1 VRSNESL
8 KGYFD
13 NKIPEKLLST
23 LLVKEHYCLSL
34 EVLSIFIP
42 HDPEEHYLRM
52 EHHPQGFAF
61 LTNALVNHTD
71 DNSTKHHSTGS
82 NASTTEI
89 DVNHIRI
96 LDILLAFIQPSSLKQ
111 CAISSDFRAKM
122 ICELIF
128 QHSFLFKLE
137 SLLEKEVK
145 YELSSLEISRHS
157 ASNNTKF
164 KQTHQ
169 KLYNYYQILNLLF
182 TEKISETH
190 IVGSIDDQILEM
202 LLLKT
207 KDFISLICQS
217 LFIVSKFISYQSQ
230 QQLDDS
236 QLNNCF
242 QVLTLG
248 AHILLRISTYYQK
261 ALVLPK
267 FFAIHENANVESEE
281 KFIIPF
287 QQLLSFGT
295 VVLYQINFLAAY
307 SENILMELLSL
318 MTNIFFLVDNKKQFL
333 KEYSN
338 FMLLISETF
347 LIYPQNDVIGK
358 QVVDIFNYCKHI
370 STFTLPMTE
379 FLCALTVE
387 KLIMQFYSLLV
398 VEKNDE
404 YRVKI
409 MNCFYQLTKLYF
421 QHEIVRFNDAEK
433 GMEWFYNMFLQYADE
448 DNTIWDIILTDLSSK
463 QQPKQHDNHE
473 DRLTISLQFL
483 VLFLSVPMLSEEIL
497 SNELQNHL
505 LICLLRSIKQKKIME
520 IILDKISNKR
530 NEYSSD
536 VLILLFECVSTF
548 LHGNSM
554 HFLSFQKDFH
564 ARYQQYVHHPRHA
577 EHWNARVSR
586 RLSDENPRSYLKE
599 EDAMD
604 YKKEFHCLSYLLNKP
619 QGKGTYYLFYSSS
632 NHISVNKFYSIGELE
647 QFTLWN
653 QKILADS
660 FRVVSSMI
668 SSKDQ
673 KFNLYLLFSFLRILQ
688 FILWSSFQNELL
700 QQTFLHFRLN
710 LDFQDLFGVT
720 NEPDT
725 NNSNSNSGSESFN
738 YSISGGDHVK
748 ALAEA
753 MRSGK
758 SGESKSGQHSDQVQN
773 EEQMVIMPSITS
785 VLALLPQQLSY
796 IVVLQMTSLLFYEF
810 SSPKYYPWNCLQFVV
825 YFLKRTAKICSASSF
840 TCPILL
846 AVKLKSLQLIKN
858 CLDQRT
864 FRAMSRPESPTG
876 DLNSPYFMSHNNSS
890 YPTGMNNVESYE
902 PTIDTLSSGVDQL
915 KEDNRKN
922 VMKLFYDGIYD
933 HIIHFHSLLDLL
945 WFAYSQ
951 NIMLASATS
960 STPVV
965 KNFNYLK
972 DIHLILYLLDCFCQ
986 DSNISVYLFQY
997 PGIIKFLWNILALY
1011 QQQQMMLN
1019 DTSQKQQLLQ
1029 QSTTM
1034 MLDATTPI
1042 ASQNLHNDYED
1053 YIKTRNSEE
1062 EMVLLNDIF
1071 HLFYHYCR
1079 KNFHIFEQL
1088 HKSSA
1093 NAHFLCSFTME
1104 RFVHLYQKEFPPYS
1118 SLSLQ
1123 LKSDDDRDEEETNYK
1138 NSNLKFVLIS
1148 DELYECLVILNH
1160 FLMVFSIPLP
1170 FPSLL
1175 SKEFVQNLFFGLCV
1189 LSMKKTITAYATA
1202 SSSLQKQMY
1211 QEISFITKEIICKIL
1226 LATTSSSSAT
1236 NYSDSLLKLFS
1247 EININQ
1253 LKIVIQLHEMLISE
1267 EKTVFFGF
1275 DAMILQQL
1283 GKKLLEMIVVL
1294 TDEQEKNNT
1303 LHPSNKKPSDVSTPL
1318 EYSSKTNEKDVS
1330 TGGNS
1335 TKDFSPA
1342 PAAVSSVSGSKKS
1355 VPVIVLDSSSHQGEG
1370 GGSEASVKATNII
1383 SIPSLLPP
1391 ASSPPS
1397 ELSIRKKVF
1406 KGVDGISS
1414 SRKSPTKPGEVKT
1427 PVSNCSTPS
1436 ISAISSLSTTPVSAV
1451 SAAADP
1457 THQHNQHH
1465 QPQQHQHHHH
1475 HHHHHNHD
1483 ERKAQQNI
1491 HHKKLISARRA
1502 VRRRLDTNK
1511 FLQSVF
1517 AEEGLFSP
1525 KNNKQPNIEEIFKE
1539 LEEREKK
1546 EKLEH
1551 EEKEKND
1558 KLKRTM
1564 SEMMLTKL
1572 QDSSTSIPE
1581 GFSLQFLIEVIQ
1593 MNDSMKLIYLK
1604 TPHCKKLVKQSL
1616 SQLLQAFIMSNYP
1629 NNQFLLNL
1637 SQVLMILYEMS
1648 QVPAD
1653 STSSSGAKT
1662 FLTLKWKSSS
1672 VTSTVSADNSKKE
1685 NENTS
1690 NKNSKNASSSSGK
1703 NKANNGDIMS
1713 LMALPD
1719 NFEEINLSP
1728 LMELFFLVIK
1738 NSEIANE
1745 IILSN
1750 DFIFQTLLS
1759 YIIFFLAKFSEEVK
1773 TKTENEQNMT
1783 EVGAS
1788 QKSASER
1795 NHLLIELFYYL
1806 IVLLNYNAPL
1816 FMKQMANHTTV
1827 LEKFVSF
1834 LPVLYDNHKQQMKD
1848 DFQVLSAN
1856 SSSKKLKLQTPAP
1869 AQPQTSLQQ
1878 SDVKVQNMFTLV
1890 IKFLSMISMT
1900 KMSQLL
1906 NRLYQS
1912 EELFHFIE
1920 FYFKDQL
1927 NQTPEIHETI
1937 MEDTDDDMILT
1948 SLIELLFNF
1957 SKGKI
1962 RMKMIISQY
1971 SSLILATLQYF
1982 KQSQLLVPPG
1992 SPMSSSVTMK
2002 SVASPMREM
2011 MFIIFRFQE
2020 NMTKTFLKYD
2030 GMGNLSFDSH
2040 EIIQLMIDYLFTLI
2054 SKWKYDEEIIHWI
2067 FYLLDLWK
2075 SHTFGKE
2082 ILYEIKYFNL
2092 VLHLSIDFLNLYS
2105 NLVNHH
2111 AHHQQSLPTAPPP
2124 QERKGVNTPSDESKS
2139 VIPNAGQNTSGK
2151 NNMLSNQN
2159 QNQPKQEKN
2168 QQATASNQQL
2178 LTKHLLGLK
2187 NCLIM
2192 LRLMVYHYW
2201 IEEDKMR
2208 RKDQKKDQRLSTL
2221 RSTSVSQD
2229 DHNKGGEKDEDDD
2242 DLEFLLDNAVQK
2254 RLAAAKSPGS
2264 KSTPSHNYT
2273 NNTFYL
2279 NSICSPRSNS
2289 NLSGSS
2295 RSFAVTNYNNGGNGS
2310 CPIENNQQMFRKL
2323 LQLLLSTMT
2332 IVTESHITEICD
2344 EIIQVLTKHE
2354 QMKDIF
2360 QTMIQNESQW
2370 MIVSV

>member
-1 VRSNESL
+1 
-8 KGYFD
+8 
-13 NKIPEKLLST
+13 
-23 LLVKEHYCLSL
+23 
-34 EVLSIFIP
+34 
-42 HDPEEHYLRM
+42 
-52 EHHPQGFAF
+52 
-61 LTNALVNHTD
+61 
-71 DNSTKHHSTGS
+71 
-82 NASTTEI
+82 
-89 DVNHIRI
+89 
-96 LDILLAFIQPSSLKQ
+96 
-111 CAISSDFRAKM
+111 
-122 ICELIF
+122 
-128 QHSFLFKLE
+128 
-137 SLLEKEVK
+137 
-145 YELSSLEISRHS
+145 
-157 ASNNTKF
+157 
-164 KQTHQ
+164 
-169 KLYNYYQILNLLF
+169 
-182 TEKISETH
+182 
-190 IVGSIDDQILEM
+190 
-202 LLLKT
+202 
-207 KDFISLICQS
+207 
-217 LFIVSKFISYQSQ
+217 
-230 QQLDDS
+230 
-236 QLNNCF
+236 
-242 QVLTLG
+242 
-248 AHILLRISTYYQK
+248 
-261 ALVLPK
+261 
-267 FFAIHENANVESEE
+267 
-281 KFIIPF
+281 
-287 QQLLSFGT
+287 
-295 VVLYQINFLAAY
+295 
-307 SENILMELLSL
+307 
-318 MTNIFFLVDNKKQFL
+318 
-333 KEYSN
+333 
-338 FMLLISETF
+338 
-347 LIYPQNDVIGK
+347 
-358 QVVDIFNYCKHI
+358 
-370 STFTLPMTE
+370 
-379 FLCALTVE
+379 
-387 KLIMQFYSLLV
+387 
-398 VEKNDE
+398 
-404 YRVKI
+404 
-409 MNCFYQLTKLYF
+409 
-421 QHEIVRFNDAEK
+421 
-433 GMEWFYNMFLQYADE
+433 
-448 DNTIWDIILTDLSSK
+448 
-463 QQPKQHDNHE
+463 
-473 DRLTISLQFL
+473 
-483 VLFLSVPMLSEEIL
+483 
-497 SNELQNHL
+497 
-505 LICLLRSIKQKKIME
+505 
-520 IILDKISNKR
+520 
-530 NEYSSD
+530 
-536 VLILLFECVSTF
+536 
-548 LHGNSM
+548 
-554 HFLSFQKDFH
+554 
-564 ARYQQYVHHPRHA
+564 
-577 EHWNARVSR
+577 
-586 RLSDENPRSYLKE
+586 
-599 EDAMD
+599 
-604 YKKEFHCLSYLLNKP
+604 
-619 QGKGTYYLFYSSS
+619 
-632 NHISVNKFYSIGELE
+632 
-647 QFTLWN
+647 
-653 QKILADS
+653 
-660 FRVVSSMI
+660 
-668 SSKDQ
+668 
-673 KFNLYLLFSFLRILQ
+673 
-688 FILWSSFQNELL
+688 
-700 QQTFLHFRLN
+700 
-710 LDFQDLFGVT
+710 
-720 NEPDT
+720 
-725 NNSNSNSGSESFN
+725 
-738 YSISGGDHVK
+738 
-748 ALAEA
+748 
-753 MRSGK
+753 
-758 SGESKSGQHSDQVQN
+758 
-773 EEQMVIMPSITS
+773 
-785 VLALLPQQLSY
+785 
-796 IVVLQMTSLLFYEF
+796 
-810 SSPKYYPWNCLQFVV
+810 
-825 YFLKRTAKICSASSF
+825 
-840 TCPILL
+840 
-846 AVKLKSLQLIKN
+846 
-858 CLDQRT
+858 
-864 FRAMSRPESPTG
+864 
-876 DLNSPYFMSHNNSS
+876 
-890 YPTGMNNVESYE
+890 
-902 PTIDTLSSGVDQL
+902 
-915 KEDNRKN
+915 
-922 VMKLFYDGIYD
+922 
-933 HIIHFHSLLDLL
+933 
-945 WFAYSQ
+945 
-951 NIMLASATS
+951 
-960 STPVV
+960 
-965 KNFNYLK
+965 
-972 DIHLILYLLDCFCQ
+972 
-986 DSNISVYLFQY
+986 
-997 PGIIKFLWNILALY
+997 
-1011 QQQQMMLN
+1011 
-1019 DTSQKQQLLQ
+1019 
-1029 QSTTM
+1029 
-1034 MLDATTPI
+1034 
-1042 ASQNLHNDYED
+1042 
-1053 YIKTRNSEE
+1053 
-1062 EMVLLNDIF
+1062 MVLLNDIF

-1088 HKSSA
+1088 HKSST

-1104 RFVHLYQKEFPPYS
+1104 RFVHLFQKEFPPYS

-1123 LKSDDDRDEEETNYK
+1123 LKSDDDRDEEETNYR

-1175 SKEFVQNLFFGLCV
+1175 SKEFVQNLFFGLCL
-1189 LSMKKTITAYATA
+1189 LSTKKTITAYATA

-1283 GKKLLEMIVVL
+1283 GKKLMEMIVIL
-1294 TDEQEKNNT
+1294 TDEQEKNIT
-1303 LHPSNKKPSDVSTPL
+1303 LHPSSKKPSDVSTPL
-1318 EYSSKTNEKDVS
+1318 DYSDKTNEKDIS
-1330 TGGNS
+1330 TAGNS
-1335 TKDFSPA
+1335 TRGLSPA
-1342 PAAVSSVSGSKKS
+1342 PAAAVSSVSGSKKS
-1355 VPVIVLDSSSHQGEG
+1355 VPVIVLDSSSHQGESG
-1370 GGSEASVKATNII
+1370 GGESEASVKATNIM
-1383 SIPSLLPP
+1383 SVPSLLPP
-1391 ASSPPS
+1391 GSSPPS
-1397 ELSIRKKVF
+1397 ESSIRKKVF
-1406 KGVDGISS
+1406 KGLDGVSS
-1414 SRKSPTKPGEVKT
+1414 GKKSPTKPGEVKT
-1427 PVSNCSTPS
+1427 PVSGASTPS

-1451 SAAADP
+1451 SAVADP
-1457 THQHNQHH
+1457 AHQHNQHH
-1465 QPQQHQHHHH
+1465 QQQHHEHHHH
-1475 HHHHHNHD
+1475 HHHHPNHD
-1483 ERKAQQNI
+1483 ERKAQQNL

-1525 KNNKQPNIEEIFKE
+1525 KNNNGQPNIEEIFKE

-1572 QDSSTSIPE
+1572 QDSSNTIPE

-1616 SQLLQAFIMSNYP
+1616 SQLLQAFIMSNYH

-1637 SQVLMILYEMS
+1637 SEVLMILYEMS

-1653 STSSSGAKT
+1653 STSSTGAKS

-1672 VTSTVSADNSKKE
+1672 VTATVSADNSKKE

-1690 NKNSKNASSSSGK
+1690 NKNNKNASSSSGK

-1759 YIIFFLAKFSEEVK
+1759 YDIFFLTKFSEEVK

-1783 EVGAS
+1783 ESGVS

-1848 DFQVLSAN
+1848 DFQLSSAN
-1856 SSSKKLKLQTPAP
+1856 TSSKKLKLQTPAP

-1912 EELFHFIE
+1912 EQLFHFIE

-1927 NQTPEIHETI
+1927 NQTPEIHETV

-1971 SSLILATLQYF
+1971 SSLILVTLQYF
-1982 KQSQLLVPPG
+1982 KQSQLLVPPPA
-1992 SPMSSSVTMK
+1992 SPVSSSAATMK

-2040 EIIQLMIDYLFTLI
+2040 EIVQLMIDYLFTLI

-2092 VLHLSIDFLNLYS
+2092 VLHLSIDFLSLYS

-2111 AHHQQSLPTAPPP
+2111 SHQQQSLPTAAAPPP
-2124 QERKGVNTPSDESKS
+2124 PERKAVNTPSDESKS
-2139 VIPNAGQNTSGK
+2139 LVSSNNNPPNAAQNSSSK
-2151 NNMLSNQN
+2151 NNVSSNQN
-2159 QNQPKQEKN
+2159 QNQPKQGKN
-2168 QQATASNQQL
+2168 QQATAANHQL

-2221 RSTSVSQD
+2221 KSTSISQD
-2229 DHNKGGEKDEDDD
+2229 DHHKVEGEEDEDDD
-2242 DLEFLLDNAVQK
+2242 DLEFLLENAVQK

-2264 KSTPSHNYT
+2264 KSTPSHTNNT

-2332 IVTESHITEICD
+2332 IVTEVHITEICD